1 VFGDSLLFPFVL
13 TLLGLGVVVLGIWWQ
28 KHEARINA
36 TLSAWVPAG
45 LQPRSR
51 F

>member
-1 VFGDSLLFPFVL
+1 
-13 TLLGLGVVVLGIWWQ
+13 VLGIWWQ

-45 LQPRSR
+45 LQPR
-51 F
+51 